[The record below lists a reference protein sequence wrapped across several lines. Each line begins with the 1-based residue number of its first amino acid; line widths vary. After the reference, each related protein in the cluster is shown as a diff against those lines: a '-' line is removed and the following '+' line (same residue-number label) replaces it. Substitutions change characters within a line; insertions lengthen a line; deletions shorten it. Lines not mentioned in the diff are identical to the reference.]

1 MEKKQSKII
10 IGSAVALAVVLAAGA
25 VSYSVGKNKYTGK
38 FLPNTRINGLN
49 VAGLS
54 VEDSISKI
62 YKHSI
67 ENIIVG
73 TIKILTRIIP
83 SILFNNTIKGISLTN
98 KEA

>member
-38 FLPNTRINGLN
+38 FLPNTSINGLN

-67 ENIIVG
+67 TSDSIDITKCDG
-73 TIKILTRIIP
+73 TKL
-83 SILFNNTIKGISLTN
+83 SISLEDIDY
-98 KEA
+98 KVDCSQRV